1 MARLFP
7 SGGEDEREQ
16 RLAVLLE
23 AEFAGSGPLMSAQFR
38 SRVQVRCTGH
48 VFLTGHVF
56 PQRSSS
62 CTPNESLPHAPDLG
76 EPHDRASG
84 AARTHRQHSDES

>member
-1 MARLFP
+1 MQSPPPVRGWVARLFP

-48 VFLTGHVF
+48 VF
-56 PQRSSS
+56 
-62 CTPNESLPHAPDLG
+62 PHWTRDPSPLFLM
-76 EPHDRASG
+76 H
-84 AARTHRQHSDES
+84 T